1 MSPIVATGALAMGLA
16 AHLELLARLRSAEP
30 TKPWWFGYARDGAN
44 LAVTFM
50 LWGAYLLIGFQ
61 PATALLA
68 GLLTTLAT
76 YLLDWTIARAL
87 RITYGR
93 VVLAIPLTAW
103 VVFVALAPATVMRLF
118 ERLLGFGAPA

>member
-1 MSPIVATGALAMGLA
+1 MSPIVATAALAIGLG
-16 AHLELLARLRSAEP
+16 AHLELLARLRAAEP
-30 TKPWWFGYARDGAN
+30 GKPWWFGYARDGAN

-76 YLLDWTIARAL
+76 YLLDWTFARAL
-87 RITYGR
+87 KISWARTA
-93 VVLAIPLTAW
+93 LAIPLAAW
-103 VVFVALAPATVMRLF
+103 VVFVAVAPGIVLRIF
-118 ERLLGFGAPA
+118 ERLLRFGAVS